1 MTRPFP
7 LRRPSHQTSVLPIRS
22 SLVAGSGPILAL
34 LAATHTVD
42 DLYQGAVP
50 ALLPFLAIERHYTYV
65 GLTGITLAATFLSSA
80 VQPAFGV
87 ITDKRRMGWL
97 IAAGL
102 LVAGIG
108 VGLSGL
114 GDSYVITWLAIALSG
129 VGVAAYHP
137 EATRTARG
145 VAGNST
151 QAMSWFSVGGNLGIA
166 LGPVLVTPVLLVT
179 GLRGTPL
186 LVIPAVGMAVL
197 LAVRRPWRQAQEAN
211 RARQSRRAA
220 AGDLDGQPRRDDW
233 RSFAR
238 LTAVVTARSIAY
250 FGVASLLA
258 LFVIRR
264 FHEPTAVGSAALT
277 TFVAAGA
284 AGWRTGGA
292 GWPRSGSATPARSR
306 RSSCWPRRPT
316 SRSRSPPRSCPGLP
330 STCRSRCR
338 SRSGRTTCRTGSEP
352 PAVSRWGWPSRSE
365 GWPPRC
371 SGSWPTGTDRPWH
384 SRPWS
389 RSRCCRSRSLPRC
402 ASRVRP
408 WPDDRDQAPMDE
420 PKDGLQAA
428 FRFIHAASQRLKK
441 SACARSIPAI
451 TGGCQTM
458 CVTPG
463 SMSVACSRE
472 CASSSPDS
480 SSVCRGW
487 TLSSARP
494 WISSSGRVKPAAS
507 GSSDVRSY
515 ASGCS
520 SG

>member
-7 LRRPSHQTSVLPIRS
+7 LHQPSHQTSAHPARTTRLS
-22 SLVAGSGPILAL
+22 GSGPILAL
-34 LAATHTVD
+34 LASTHTVD

-114 GDSYVITWLAIALSG
+114 GDSYAITWLAIALSG

-166 LGPVLVTPVLLVT
+166 LGPVMVTPVLLVT

-186 LVIPAVGMAVL
+186 LVIPAVAMAAL
-197 LAVRRPWRQAQEAN
+197 LAVRRPWRLAQAADQ
-211 RARQSRRAA
+211 ARQSRRAA
-220 AGDLDGQPRRDDW
+220 AGDHDTQPHRDDW

-238 LTAVVTARSIAY
+238 LTTVVTARSIAY

-284 AGWRTGGA
+284 VGSLTGGWLA
-292 GWPRSGSATPARSR
+292 DRWRRLATVRLGYLCAIPALVLLAAAPNVEVAFAAAILCGLALYLPFAVQVTLGQDYLPNRIGTASGVTLGLAISFGGLAAPLFGFLADRYGLAVALAALVALPVLSFAFAAPLREPRSALA
-306 RSSCWPRRPT
+306 
-316 SRSRSPPRSCPGLP
+316 
-330 STCRSRCR
+330 
-338 SRSGRTTCRTGSEP
+338 
-352 PAVSRWGWPSRSE
+352 
-365 GWPPRC
+365 
-371 SGSWPTGTDRPWH
+371 
-384 SRPWS
+384 
-389 RSRCCRSRSLPRC
+389 
-402 ASRVRP
+402 
-408 WPDDRDQAPMDE
+408 
-420 PKDGLQAA
+420 
-428 FRFIHAASQRLKK
+428 
-441 SACARSIPAI
+441 
-451 TGGCQTM
+451 
-458 CVTPG
+458 
-463 SMSVACSRE
+463 
-472 CASSSPDS
+472 
-480 SSVCRGW
+480 
-487 TLSSARP
+487 
-494 WISSSGRVKPAAS
+494 
-507 GSSDVRSY
+507 
-515 ASGCS
+515 
-520 SG
+520 

>member
-1 MTRPFP
+1 MTRPSS
-7 LRRPSHQTSVLPIRS
+7 LRRPSHQTSVIL
-22 SLVAGSGPILAL
+22 AGSGPILAL

-87 ITDKRRMGWL
+87 ITDRRRLGWL

-114 GDSYVITWLAIALSG
+114 GDSYAITWLAIALSG

-145 VAGNST
+145 VAGDST
-151 QAMSWFSVGGNLGIA
+151 QAMSWFSVGGNVGIA
-166 LGPVLVTPVLLVT
+166 LGPVVVTPVLLLT

-186 LVIPAVGMAVL
+186 LAVPAVGMAVL
-197 LAVRRPWRQAQEAN
+197 LAARRPWRRAHAAGQ
-211 RARQSRRAA
+211 ARQSERAA
-220 AGDLDGQPRRDDW
+220 AGGQDSGPRRDDW

-284 AGWRTGGA
+284 VGSLTGGWLA
-292 GWPRSGSATPARSR
+292 DRWRRLATVRLGYACAIPALVLLAAAPDVAVVFCAAVLSGLALYLPFAVQVTLGQDYLPNRIGTASGVTLGLAISIGGLAAPLFGFLADRYGLAVSLAALAALPVLSVALAARLREPRS
-306 RSSCWPRRPT
+306 
-316 SRSRSPPRSCPGLP
+316 
-330 STCRSRCR
+330 
-338 SRSGRTTCRTGSEP
+338 
-352 PAVSRWGWPSRSE
+352 AV
-365 GWPPRC
+365 
-371 SGSWPTGTDRPWH
+371 
-384 SRPWS
+384 
-389 RSRCCRSRSLPRC
+389 
-402 ASRVRP
+402 A
-408 WPDDRDQAPMDE
+408 
-420 PKDGLQAA
+420 
-428 FRFIHAASQRLKK
+428 
-441 SACARSIPAI
+441 
-451 TGGCQTM
+451 
-458 CVTPG
+458 
-463 SMSVACSRE
+463 
-472 CASSSPDS
+472 
-480 SSVCRGW
+480 
-487 TLSSARP
+487 
-494 WISSSGRVKPAAS
+494 
-507 GSSDVRSY
+507 
-515 ASGCS
+515 
-520 SG
+520 

>member
-7 LRRPSHQTSVLPIRS
+7 LRRPSHQTSVLPTRS
-22 SLVAGSGPILAL
+22 SLVAGTGPILAL
-34 LAATHTVD
+34 LAATHSVD

-102 LVAGIG
+102 
-108 VGLSGL
+108 
-114 GDSYVITWLAIALSG
+114 GDSYAITWRAIALSG

-186 LVIPAVGMAVL
+186 LVIPAVGMAAL
-197 LAVRRPWRQAQEAN
+197 LAVRRPWRQAQAADQ
-211 RARQSRRAA
+211 ARQSRRAA
-220 AGDLDGQPRRDDW
+220 AGGHDAQPRRDDW

-284 AGWRTGGA
+284 VGSLTGGWLA
-292 GWPRSGSATPARSR
+292 DRWRRLATVRLGYACAIPALILLATAPDVEVAFAAAILSGLALYLPFAVQVTLGQDYLPNRIGTASGVTLGLAISFGGLAAPLFGFLADRYGLAVALAALVALPVLSFAFAAPLREPRSALG
-306 RSSCWPRRPT
+306 
-316 SRSRSPPRSCPGLP
+316 
-330 STCRSRCR
+330 
-338 SRSGRTTCRTGSEP
+338 
-352 PAVSRWGWPSRSE
+352 
-365 GWPPRC
+365 
-371 SGSWPTGTDRPWH
+371 
-384 SRPWS
+384 
-389 RSRCCRSRSLPRC
+389 
-402 ASRVRP
+402 
-408 WPDDRDQAPMDE
+408 
-420 PKDGLQAA
+420 
-428 FRFIHAASQRLKK
+428 
-441 SACARSIPAI
+441 
-451 TGGCQTM
+451 
-458 CVTPG
+458 
-463 SMSVACSRE
+463 
-472 CASSSPDS
+472 
-480 SSVCRGW
+480 
-487 TLSSARP
+487 
-494 WISSSGRVKPAAS
+494 
-507 GSSDVRSY
+507 
-515 ASGCS
+515 
-520 SG
+520 

>member
-7 LRRPSHQTSVLPIRS
+7 LRRTSHQTSACPTQP
-22 SLVAGSGPILAL
+22 SLATRPSLIAGSGPILAL
-34 LAATHTVD
+34 LASTHTVD

-80 VQPAFGV
+80 IQPAFGV

-166 LGPVLVTPVLLVT
+166 LGPVMVTPVLLVT

-186 LVIPAVGMAVL
+186 LIIPAVAMAAL
-197 LAVRRPWRQAQEAN
+197 LAARRPWRQAQAAD
-211 RARQSRRAA
+211 RARRSRRAA
-220 AGDLDGQPRRDDW
+220 AGDHDGEARRDDW

-284 AGWRTGGA
+284 VGSLTGGWLA
-292 GWPRSGSATPARSR
+292 DRWRRLATVRLGYACAIPALILLATAPNVVVAFAAAILCGLALYLPFAVQVTLGQDYLPNRIGTASGVTLGLAISFGGLAAPLFGFLADRYGLAVALAALAALPVLSFAFAAPLREPRSALA
-306 RSSCWPRRPT
+306 
-316 SRSRSPPRSCPGLP
+316 
-330 STCRSRCR
+330 
-338 SRSGRTTCRTGSEP
+338 
-352 PAVSRWGWPSRSE
+352 
-365 GWPPRC
+365 
-371 SGSWPTGTDRPWH
+371 
-384 SRPWS
+384 
-389 RSRCCRSRSLPRC
+389 
-402 ASRVRP
+402 
-408 WPDDRDQAPMDE
+408 
-420 PKDGLQAA
+420 
-428 FRFIHAASQRLKK
+428 
-441 SACARSIPAI
+441 
-451 TGGCQTM
+451 
-458 CVTPG
+458 
-463 SMSVACSRE
+463 
-472 CASSSPDS
+472 
-480 SSVCRGW
+480 
-487 TLSSARP
+487 
-494 WISSSGRVKPAAS
+494 
-507 GSSDVRSY
+507 
-515 ASGCS
+515 
-520 SG
+520 